1 MCASSAWLAG
11 SVEGLLGY
19 FGSRKGAYKR
29 PRHRLHPVAFVRS
42 GAIHHW
48 NAQEST
54 WAKVKAIA
62 HARALATA

>member
-42 GAIHHW
+42 GATHRW
-48 NAQEST
+48 NVQERT
-54 WAKVKAIA
+54 WTIVKAIA
-62 HARALATA
+62 RARVFATA